1 MASPKSTLSS
11 PRPVSHLPEEWAHL
25 IRLFH
30 SSSSSKAISHA
41 AHVFHCIV
49 AGLEIDLW
57 VEHVKSKANIAD
69 IPSRMRTFRS
79 HPQQHGFLK
88 LDLVEST
95 ARFPS
100 PEEWA
105 HPIKL
110 FHSLKCRYSRANPER
125 Y

>member
-1 MASPKSTLSS
+1 MYQDNTAAFHAMVSGSS
-11 PRPVSHLPEEWAHL
+11 P
-25 IRLFH
+25 
-30 SSSSSKAISHA
+30 SKAISHA

-57 VEHVKSKANIAD
+57 VEHVKSEANIAD
-69 IPSRMRTFRS
+69 IPSRMRTSRS
-79 HPQQHGFLK
+79 HPQQQGFLR
-88 LDLVEST
+88 LDLAEST

-105 HPIKL
+105 HPVQL